1 MPGGVTRG
9 KGPVLLAAWA
19 RRLAHTCPSL
29 RIASSSTSVHT
40 DFHSFFNDFHC
51 FSMISIDFYRFL
63 VSRSHPGVSG
73 SFSEF
78 QAAPGPCLGAQRRKN
93 PIYIYY
99 GSARHLYG
107 LLSISTPQGNKF
119 PLYIL
124 WIWAGRSHDWRGIFF
139 EINSLIYTMDLAA
152 PRRTNPLFK

>member
-51 FSMISIDFYRFL
+51 FSTISTDFHRFL

-78 QAAPGPCLGAQRRKN
+78 REAPGPRLGAQRRK
-93 PIYIYY
+93 I
-99 GSARHLYG
+99 R
-107 LLSISTPQGNKF
+107 
-119 PLYIL
+119 
-124 WIWAGRSHDWRGIFF
+124 
-139 EINSLIYTMDLAA
+139 
-152 PRRTNPLFK
+152 LFKTIDLGAICEDWWASTLLKGIYLPVQIHRSGRQNPFFV